1 VLRKVGFKMSR
12 ELIKNLR
19 NYADIAE
26 VADKPHWSDAMRKAA
41 EYIKADI
48 EKPLPEPMAFSVYA
62 DDEEF
67 IYISKYK
74 WACHD
79 HINDAIDRGI
89 DEAAT
94 WRVVP
99 LYAEPPA
106 RNPLTDD
113 DIEAVYDKWNLENH
127 KLGSLDGMDSF
138 ARAIEAKIREQSK
151 PQSNA
156 I

>member
-1 VLRKVGFKMSR
+1 MSR
-12 ELIKNLR
+12 ERELLAVLVDMLERSNTAHLNYTIIGDKTFYAKDLIDLANSVLSEP
-19 NYADIAE
+19 DTE
-26 VADKPHWSDAMRKAA
+26 PKPCKSCDESVGFVCNDCANNIPIGLVGKTGVVNWLS
-41 EYIKADI
+41 
-48 EKPLPEPMAFSVYA
+48 KPRAGTY
-62 DDEEF
+62 
-67 IYISKYK
+67 
-74 WACHD
+74 
-79 HINDAIDRGI
+79 
-89 DEAAT
+89 
-94 WRVVP
+94 